1 MAVFHYEATKT
12 VGLGS
17 TESGTIVA
25 LDEKEARA
33 KLNQRGFHRVRLKR
47 LRGISAHWKW
57 FTADIK

>member
-1 MAVFHYEATKT
+1 MAVFLYEATKT
-12 VGLGS
+12 AGLVL

-33 KLNQRGFHRVRLKR
+33 KLNMSGFTQVHLERIRWYALWKR
-47 LRGISAHWKW
+47 